1 MACGCAQCGITC
13 RKVSLTYGGTSAA
26 PGLPADSPA
35 KDTMRTAPSRRA
47 LRPLVAGAA
56 VTLLLAAC
64 ATGAPEGGTD
74 TPAAS
79 AGGEGTF
86 PVTLE
91 NTFGETTVEERPEA
105 VATVAWGNHDVP
117 LALGIAPVGM
127 AAQTFG
133 DDDADG
139 IHPWTYAALE
149 ELGATGDQLPE
160 LFDETAGIDYEAVA
174 GTAPDVVLAAY
185 SGLTEDEWGTLSEIA
200 PTVSYPEIAWG
211 TNWRDMA
218 LTNGRA
224 LGLEDEAQEKI
235 DEVEQQI
242 EAALESRP
250 DVAGKSVAYTWFDPT
265 DLSTFAVYTSVDARV
280 QLLSDLGMTLPESIA
295 NLEDDGQFY
304 LDISAEQADTIA
316 DADIVISYGD
326 ENLLATL
333 QADPLLSKIPAVAN
347 GSVVILPDNTPLA
360 SATSGPTVLSIP
372 WALDDYLDLFQ
383 AAAQNVK

>member
-1 MACGCAQCGITC
+1 
-13 RKVSLTYGGTSAA
+13 
-26 PGLPADSPA
+26 
-35 KDTMRTAPSRRA
+35 MRTAPTRRA

-64 ATGAPEGGTD
+64 ATGTPEGGSDATSS
-74 TPAAS
+74 TAAGDG
-79 AGGEGTF
+79 AF

-91 NTFGETTVEERPEA
+91 NTFGETTIETQPEA

-117 LALGIAPVGM
+117 LALGVVPVGM

-133 DDDADG
+133 DDDGDG
-139 IHPWTYAALE
+139 IHPWTYEALE
-149 ELGATGDQLPE
+149 ELGGTGDALPE
-160 LFDETAGIDYEAVA
+160 LFDETDGIDYEAVA
-174 GTAPDVVLAAY
+174 NTAPDVVLAAY
-185 SGLTEDEWGTLSEIA
+185 SGLSEDDWTTLSEIA
-200 PTVSYPEIAWG
+200 PTVSFPEIAWG

-242 EAALESRP
+242 EDALGERP
-250 DVAGKSVAYTWFDPT
+250 DVAGKSVAYAYLDPT
-265 DLSTFAVYTSVDARV
+265 DLSSVGIYTKVDARV
-280 QLLSDLGMTLPESIA
+280 QLLSDLGMTLPASVEA
-295 NLEDDGQFY
+295 FEDDGLFY
-304 LDISAEQADTIA
+304 VDLAAEQIDQVA
-316 DADIVISYGD
+316 DADIFVTYGD

-333 QADPLLSKIPAVAN
+333 QADPLLGKLPAIAN
-347 GSVVILPDNTPLA
+347 GAVVVLPDNTPLA

-372 WALDDYLDLFQ
+372 WALDDYLDLLQ